1 MLSINNSTHFSIN
14 SQNKCFQGSR
24 NNSVNSFGS
33 GESAITKQIEDAIK
47 NNMEEV
53 AIVIDPKT
61 EKELLKISGN
71 RDNIFVP
78 KNIIPL
84 LKGKRIIH
92 NHPNKRVKTLTR
104 ADIFSSLKLGIKEI
118 IAVNPTGRYS
128 ITFPDYLDGSED
140 VKIHIYDSYKNRK
153 RFAYENNLPTDLDCS
168 DIEIPETDEA
178 WRHHMWTEMAKR
190 FNWQYTYQQN

>member
-1 MLSINNSTHFSIN
+1 MITLK
-14 SQNKCFQGSR
+14 NKSDIP
-24 NNSVNSFGS
+24 FGQLHTRL
-33 GESAITKQIEDAIK
+33 GL
-47 NNMEEV
+47 
-53 AIVIDPKT
+53 
-61 EKELLKISGN
+61 ELMN
-71 RDNIFVP
+71 V
-78 KNIIPL
+78 
-84 LKGKRIIH
+84 
-92 NHPNKRVKTLTR
+92 
-104 ADIFSSLKLGIKEI
+104 DIIKEI